1 MIDIQHL
8 FWIVPICILTGGLL
22 VAFFI
27 GAESNN
33 REYEAYHMGV
43 QDGLKQAKNY
53 NDVLPSLTLKEL
65 FDKKFEGNFDAF
77 KEYTS
82 GIIYE
87 IEPSG
92 QLFIIDVKTLNE
104 LHNYYDYDVVTIN
117 YDGEYKRPVIRKPNI

>member
-1 MIDIQHL
+1 M
-8 FWIVPICILTGGLL
+8 GGLL

-43 QDGLKQAKNY
+43 QDGLKRAKNY

-87 IEPSG
+87 IEPSV

-104 LHNYYDYDVVTIN
+104 LHTYYDYDVVTIN
-117 YDGEYKRPVIRKPNI
+117 YDSEYKRPVIRKPNI